1 MNVVVCLKQV
11 PDTETK
17 IVINSQKDG
26 ILEEGVKFIINP
38 YDEYAVEEGI
48 RIKEKFGG
56 EVTILCLGPQRAA
69 ESIRTALAMGA
80 DKAIHLCDPAF
91 EKLDSFMTA
100 KVLSKALKGIPFDII
115 LTGKQAVDYD
125 NSQVS
130 SNLAEML
137 DIPQVSVVV
146 GLDISNDKTKL
157 VARREIESGGVEIVE
172 CSLPA
177 MIAAQ
182 KGLNEPRYA
191 SLPGIMKAKKK
202 EIKKLTLTDLGIS
215 QEELRNKV
223 EFVNFALPAHRGSG
237 KIIQGEIPEA
247 VAGLAK
253 LLQQEE
259 RLIQ

>member
-17 IVINSQKDG
+17 IQMNPQKDG

-56 EVTILCLGPQRAA
+56 EVTVLCLGPHRAT

-91 EKLDSFMTA
+91 EKLDSFTTA

-125 NSQVS
+125 NSQVFS
-130 SNLAEML
+130 ILAEML

-146 GLDISNDKTKL
+146 ALEISDDKTKL
-157 VARREIESGGVEIVE
+157 VAKREIEAGGLEVVES
-172 CSLPA
+172 SLPA
-177 MIAAQ
+177 MIATQ

-202 EIKKLTLTDLGIS
+202 EIKKLVLADLGMP
-215 QEELRNKV
+215 QEELKNKV
-223 EFVNFALPAHRGSG
+223 ELKNFVFPPPREAGRVM
-237 KIIQGEIPEA
+237 QGEIPEV
-247 VAGLAK
+247 VADLAK

-259 RLIQ
+259 KLI